1 MLGVLFLGRIDRTVL
16 MQGFQTWD
24 PGKLNYLL
32 GVFHVRTHA
41 RTQANNNDISKTNM
55 IRLRRK
61 DTKQQNAIT
70 ESLSVLRKFKIE

>member
-24 PGKLNYLL
+24 PGKLPFG
-32 GVFHVRTHA
+32 GVSRTHA
-41 RTQANNNDISKTNM
+41 RTEANNNDISKTNM